1 MAQGTDGI
9 RDFVAHWGWLYV
21 VYQLAEFFRESRN
34 EQYEKGAIE
43 FYNDLAFMA
52 DHHRWQKEV
61 MEQQAMINKLE
72 YGR

>member
-1 MAQGTDGI
+1 MAGVK
-9 RDFVAHWGWLYV
+9 DFVGHWGWIYV
-21 VYQLAEFFRESRN
+21 VFQMAEFFKESRN
-34 EQYEKGAIE
+34 EQYDKGSIE

-61 MEQQAMINKLE
+61 MEQQALINKME